1 MEFNKCTRCGSF
13 YLSNGNVCPKCSSKD
28 KLEFSTFQNYIQEN
42 GLDENIDTI
51 ANETGISIKNINRF
65 LTYENYEN
73 QNIQIDLS
81 KTKNIEA
88 NKINTKKENN
98 INLY

>member
-42 GLDENIDTI
+42 GLDQNLDTI

-65 LTYENYEN
+65 LTYENYDN